1 MHSAR
6 MVVSATEQPCD
17 AQPRV
22 ETSPRDVEADS
33 ATFQTAVAHLYR
45 GEMHRM
51 ATWRTRLD
59 TTSHWAI
66 ILSIGLTTFALGSS
80 AVPHYVMLLAL
91 SFNSIFMIIEGR
103 RYQHLLHSKWRLGL
117 LERNH
122 FARLFAGG
130 ACEQD
135 PSWRVQLARD
145 LQNPHFTVTL
155 SMGTRLRLRRNYL
168 LLMFFV
174 TVVWLAKVFIH
185 PSSPRSLS
193 EFYQRLAVE
202 GFLPAWFVAL
212 TAAAFVIVV
221 ALLAARTPS
230 EASIERRSFE
240 EHRRV
245 QSR

>member
-1 MHSAR
+1 M
-6 MVVSATEQPCD
+6 
-17 AQPRV
+17 
-22 ETSPRDVEADS
+22 
-33 ATFQTAVAHLYR
+33 
-45 GEMHRM
+45 
-51 ATWRTRLD
+51 
-59 TTSHWAI
+59 
-66 ILSIGLTTFALGSS
+66 
-80 AVPHYVMLLAL
+80 
-91 SFNSIFMIIEGR
+91 
-103 RYQHLLHSKWRLGL
+103 
-117 LERNH
+117 
-122 FARLFAGG
+122 
-130 ACEQD
+130 
-135 PSWRVQLARD
+135 QLARD

-168 LLMFFV
+168 LLLFFV

-212 TAAAFVIVV
+212 TAAAFVVVV